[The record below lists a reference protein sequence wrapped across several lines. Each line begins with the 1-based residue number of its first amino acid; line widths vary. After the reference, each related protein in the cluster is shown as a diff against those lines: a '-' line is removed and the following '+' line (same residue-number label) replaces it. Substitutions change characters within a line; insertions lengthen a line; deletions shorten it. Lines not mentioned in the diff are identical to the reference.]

1 MVKKIKIISGG
12 QTGVDRAALDLAR
25 MLGLPHG
32 GWCPKGRRAE
42 DGILD
47 TKYRLKE
54 TPSADYAERTLW
66 NVRDSDATV
75 ILSLEEELTG
85 GTAATRS
92 MAVDLDRPFL
102 HLHPGSDDPVLKLR
116 AFLKRHRVR
125 VLNMAGPRASK
136 EGVAGHFAWEV
147 LAGAL
152 GAPARLR
159 EPVLFAYGTLMEA
172 VGIPMQKVIRRH
184 AKRLGPAT
192 MKGRLYLVSD
202 YPGVVEGGRGA
213 VKGEIYRM
221 SRPGAL
227 LAELDAY
234 ELCLPGNPKRSEYD
248 RVIVPVIFRGRI
260 WPAWVYL
267 YRRPTQGLRLI
278 LGGDFLEFLR
288 LEHDHKL
295 IRGFR

>member
-25 MLGLPHG
+25 MLGLPRG

-42 DGILD
+42 DGSIG
-47 TKYRLKE
+47 KGYRLKE
-54 TPSADYAERTLW
+54 TRSADYTGRTLW

-75 ILSLEEELTG
+75 ILSLEEELCG
-85 GTAATRS
+85 GTAATR
-92 MAVDLDRPFL
+92 ATAIDRGRPFL
-102 HLHPGSDDPVLKLR
+102 HLHPGSENPTVELR
-116 AFLKRHRVR
+116 AFLKRHQVR
-125 VLNMAGPRASK
+125 VLNVAGPRASK
-136 EGVAGHFAWEV
+136 EGAVGHFAWEV

-159 EPVLFAYGTLMEA
+159 EPVLFVYGTLREA

-184 AKRLGPAT
+184 AKRLGAAT

-202 YPGVVEGGRGA
+202 YPGAIEGGRRT

-221 SRPGAL
+221 NRPGVL

-234 ELCLPGNPKRSEYD
+234 ELCLPGDPKRSEYD
-248 RVIVPVIFRGRI
+248 RAIVPVTFRGRI

-267 YRRPTQGLRLI
+267 YRRPIQGLRLI
-278 LGGDFLEFLR
+278 QGGDFLEFLR
-288 LEHDHKL
+288 LERDHKL